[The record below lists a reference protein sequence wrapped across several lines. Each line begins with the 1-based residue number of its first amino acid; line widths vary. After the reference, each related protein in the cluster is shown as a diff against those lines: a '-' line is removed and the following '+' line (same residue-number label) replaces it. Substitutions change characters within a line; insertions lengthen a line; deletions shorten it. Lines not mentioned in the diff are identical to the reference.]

1 MYKRDLSRYY
11 LQIPIDPTQYPLL
24 CVVWRKLLFFFLAF
38 MFGLRHAGLQGQ
50 RVTKAVTWIHR
61 RLGLES
67 ELPRLYNS
75 LNYSD
80 DIGGCEDT
88 LERATEAY
96 DALGNLFTDLGL
108 KESASKAHPPSTSM
122 PYLGIQFDTVKM
134 TMSIPPDKVYEVRQV
149 VTGAVSVLRDTCTY
163 QSLKDITPRHSCPG
177 VLILYSDRHD
187 YLAHQEHYS
196 WALGH

>member
-1 MYKRDLSRYY
+1 M
-11 LQIPIDPTQYPLL
+11 
-24 CVVWRKLLFFFLAF
+24 
-38 MFGLRHAGLQGQ
+38 
-50 RVTKAVTWIHR
+50 TWIHR

-67 ELPRLYNS
+67 DLPRLYNS

-134 TMSIPPDKVYEVRQV
+134 TMSIPPDKICEVREEV
-149 VTGAVSVLRDTCTY
+149 SLWMKKSFVTKKTLQQLLGKLFWVSRCVQGLHGSPTWSATA
-163 QSLKDITPRHSCPG
+163 
-177 VLILYSDRHD
+177 YSFI
-187 YLAHQEHYS
+187 S
-196 WALGH
+196 